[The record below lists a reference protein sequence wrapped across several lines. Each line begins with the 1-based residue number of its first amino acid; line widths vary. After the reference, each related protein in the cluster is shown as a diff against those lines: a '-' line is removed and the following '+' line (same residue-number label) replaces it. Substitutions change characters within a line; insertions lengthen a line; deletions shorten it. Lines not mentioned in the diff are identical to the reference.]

1 MFDLGGLSAA
11 GLVWFGLAWLWFCL
25 QFINFANQG
34 HSTIKVLGWVG
45 FNCLFSGYF
54 APGMIAYCSL
64 FIFQIWG
71 DELPLFAKFHRP
83 AIWVAP
89 DASATRDTRLMFF
102 SNLNPCVALR
112 DKLWR
117 VTIGLLLF
125 SKLSLP
131 VHP

>member
-64 FIFQIWG
+64 FIFQIWV
-71 DELPLFAKFHRP
+71 DETD
-83 AIWVAP
+83 ICIDIVAV
-89 DASATRDTRLMFF
+89 SSQQST
-102 SNLNPCVALR
+102 SQ
-112 DKLWR
+112 
-117 VTIGLLLF
+117 I
-125 SKLSLP
+125 
-131 VHP
+131 